1 MFVIRFLIAE
11 LVVLGGIIGG
21 GISRDVS
28 AGTIAW
34 ICFGALIVMQVAV
47 VIGIAVAANRP
58 ARRVATKPTKSSDR
72 LVPAHR

>member
-11 LVVLGGIIGG
+11 LVVLGGIIVG

-34 ICFGALIVMQVAV
+34 I
-47 VIGIAVAANRP
+47 
-58 ARRVATKPTKSSDR
+58 
-72 LVPAHR
+72 